1 MKLEG
6 YRIVRE
12 INRGPITTVYLAV
25 QKNLDRPVF
34 LKILNTH
41 LKDQPDLT
49 ERFKREAKICAR
61 LKHPNI
67 VQIFDFG
74 EVNGSFFISMEYL
87 EGKSLAKIIADY
99 NPLPLEIIFY
109 ITREIAKG
117 LAYAH
122 QFGVVHRDIKP
133 ANIMVENDGSVKITD
148 FGLATHANF
157 PTVTMQFSA
166 VGTPAYMAPEQ
177 ALGEEVTFK
186 SDLFGLGATIYE
198 MCVGQSPFNGQN
210 VAESVSKV
218 LNFTPPALHKKRED
232 IPQWFS
238 DLVAKLLSKKA
249 DQRLKSAKEL
259 IENENLK
266 QNVISQEEF
275 AEFLKTPD
283 KYRLKRLPKEQTV
296 GHFQEKIGF
305 KKWYA
310 FIIILLG
317 MAVWLGVR
325 ALDSINPADKEIVSK
340 AQHKLLPIDTLRK
353 PLFNKTVQKQ
363 ILTDDMAQGKVIST
377 KSPGSEITE
386 KVTNNTRNRVN
397 SKQKVVSDKVGRFFV
412 ICNPWAKVFIDGK
425 YMETTPFSTPLN
437 LPIGK
442 HRVKLVNPN
451 FASLEKDIIVRG
463 GYIDTLKVNLKPVEM
478 GLLKIQAVPWG
489 EVYLDGKLI
498 GETPLEISVK
508 AGRYLLSIK
517 NPKLKTYRDS
527 INIIAGKTFERRVAL
542 KE

>member
-238 DLVAKLLSKKA
+238 DLVAKLLSK
-249 DQRLKSAKEL
+249 
-259 IENENLK
+259 
-266 QNVISQEEF
+266 
-275 AEFLKTPD
+275 
-283 KYRLKRLPKEQTV
+283 
-296 GHFQEKIGF
+296 
-305 KKWYA
+305 
-310 FIIILLG
+310 
-317 MAVWLGVR
+317 
-325 ALDSINPADKEIVSK
+325 
-340 AQHKLLPIDTLRK
+340 
-353 PLFNKTVQKQ
+353 
-363 ILTDDMAQGKVIST
+363 
-377 KSPGSEITE
+377 
-386 KVTNNTRNRVN
+386 
-397 SKQKVVSDKVGRFFV
+397 
-412 ICNPWAKVFIDGK
+412 
-425 YMETTPFSTPLN
+425 
-437 LPIGK
+437 
-442 HRVKLVNPN
+442 
-451 FASLEKDIIVRG
+451 
-463 GYIDTLKVNLKPVEM
+463 
-478 GLLKIQAVPWG
+478 
-489 EVYLDGKLI
+489 
-498 GETPLEISVK
+498 
-508 AGRYLLSIK
+508 
-517 NPKLKTYRDS
+517 
-527 INIIAGKTFERRVAL
+527 
-542 KE
+542 